1 MFGANM
7 ADSIDLSKIL
17 FFDIETVPQFEEYSK
32 LDETTQKFWDAKSAF
47 IKKDSPPEDV
57 YERAGIYAEFGKIVC
72 ISCGYIIIKNMEKT
86 LRITSFYGE
95 DEKKILTDFKA
106 TLEKPKQ
113 KDNAESGL
121 YFERLCGHN
130 SKEFDIPYVARRM
143 LVNGIKLPTLLDIAG
158 KKPWEVNHLDTMD
171 LWRFGD
177 YKHYSS
183 LALLTHLF
191 GIPTQNDDI
200 NGSQVAEVYYKEKNY
215 KRIAEYCAK
224 DVKATT
230 QLYLRL
236 ISEDLI
242 PEENIIIKE

>member
-1 MFGANM
+1 M
-7 ADSIDLSKIL
+7 ADVSDLSGIL
-17 FFDIETVPQFEEYSK
+17 FFDIETAPQCEDYSE
-32 LDETTQKFWDAKSAF
+32 LDEESKKFWDWKSSY
-47 IKKDSPPEDV
+47 IKKEALPEET

-72 ISCGYIIIKNMEKT
+72 ISCGYLKT
-86 LRITSFYGE
+86 ENNNRLMRITSFYGD
-95 DEKKILTDFKA
+95 DEKKILSNFKE
-106 TLEKPKQ
+106 TLETPK
-113 KDNAESGL
+113 KKNSSEGGY
-121 YFERLCGHN
+121 YFDTLCGHN

-143 LVNGIKLPTLLDIAG
+143 LINGIKLPSIINIAG

-183 LALLTHLF
+183 LALLTHIF
-191 GIPTQNDDI
+191 GIPTPKDDI

-224 DVKATT
+224 DVKATI

-236 ISEDLI
+236 IGEDVI
-242 PEENIIIKE
+242 PEEKVIIKEE